1 MKKEKLQPNAAL
13 LNIISPMNLDY
24 QHTSMQIGE
33 NKAKGYGIIRYASDN
48 PYGWLS
54 KLTNLP
60 NSIVSITYDPLDA
73 EEMIGI
79 MDSNIS
85 AAKKRIMDA
94 KKTSEETRAE
104 KAIRHS
110 VKLLDEID
118 DKNESIGLMS
128 TVVMPLSGE
137 EAFEKA
143 ERKARSTAKKAA
155 CRLRC
160 MTNMQKEVYQQIS
173 PAYVPSERIRDIVG
187 RVTPLSTLLGGFPFS
202 KSGLN
207 DGEGYY
213 LAKDDAGGIIT
224 MNPWKRYGDRTNSNM
239 AFLGGSGVGKST
251 KMKDLLTDEYM
262 MGSKIIVIDPED
274 EYKEQCS
281 IFSGNW
287 LNAAGGAKCRINPLQ
302 IQTIPKEE
310 GDEYYRDEGNGM
322 GALAL
327 YLKHLE
333 TFFSLYLP
341 SMDDYLLS
349 HLKMLLIDLYQ
360 SHGITFQ
367 TDVSTLRNEDYPVME
382 ELVSLAKERAKAF
395 EKAGSAG
402 TNYYDK
408 LYILLWDAATGA
420 DAFLFNGYTSIH
432 TDSQYICISTSGLTD
447 SSDRIKRTQYFNIL
461 TWAWNEISRNRQ
473 ERVILVCDEAY
484 LLVDPEIPQS
494 LIFLRNAMKRARKY
508 ESAIWVITQNIVDFL
523 GETVKT
529 YGQELLDNPTY
540 KVLMGADGA
549 NLEKLVELYRLT
561 EQEITMLE
569 AKRRGQAILMLGARR
584 MKVKFDI
591 PDYKFQYF
599 GTAGGR

>member
-1 MKKEKLQPNAAL
+1 MKKEKKQQNSAL
-13 LNIISPMNLDY
+13 LNVISPINLDFH
-24 QHTSMQIGE
+24 HTGMQIGE

-48 PYGWLS
+48 PYGWMS
-54 KLTNLP
+54 GLTNLP
-60 NSIVSITYDPLDA
+60 NSIVSITYDPLDT

-79 MDSNIS
+79 MDSNIN
-85 AAKKRIMDA
+85 AAKKRITDTNKA
-94 KKTSEETRAE
+94 SEETRAE
-104 KAIRHS
+104 KEIKHS
-110 VKLLDEID
+110 KKLLDEMD
-118 DKNESIGLMS
+118 DKNESIGLVS
-128 TVVMPLSGE
+128 AVVLPLSGE
-137 EAFEKA
+137 ESFEKA
-143 ERKARSTAKKAA
+143 ERKAKSTAQKAA

-160 MTNMQKEVYQQIS
+160 MTNLQKEVYQQAS
-173 PAYVPSERIRDIVG
+173 PAYVPLERIRDIVG
-187 RVTPLSTLLGGFPFS
+187 RVMPLSTLLGGFPFS

-213 LAKDDAGGIIT
+213 FAKDDAGGIIT
-224 MNPWKRYGDRTNSNM
+224 LNPWKRYGDRTNSNM

-310 GDEYYRDEGNGM
+310 ADEYYKDEGHGM

-360 SHGITFQ
+360 SHGITFG
-367 TDVSTLRNEDYPVME
+367 TDVTGLKNEDYPMME
-382 ELVSLAKERAKAF
+382 ELVALAKQRAEEF
-395 EKAGSAG
+395 TESGNAGI
-402 TNYYDK
+402 NYYER
-408 LYILLWDAATGA
+408 LSVLLWDAAFGA
-420 DAFLFNGYTSIH
+420 DSFLFNGYTSIQA
-432 TDSQYICISTSGLTD
+432 DNQYICISTSGLTD

-461 TWAWNEISRNRQ
+461 TWAWNEISKDRK

-508 ESAIWVITQNIVDFL
+508 EAAIWVITQNIVDFL

-540 KVLMGADGA
+540 KVLMGVDGA
-549 NLEKLVELYRLT
+549 NLEKLVELYHLT
-561 EQEITMLE
+561 EQEIILLE
-569 AKRRGQAILMLGARR
+569 AKRRAQAILMLGARR